1 MMKFQRRDAT
11 GTAGLRIAEEAM
23 QPIAT
28 LMSMESRSPT
38 SYDWDMNVRSVAAS
52 TQPLHVT
59 LVEDDVELRDAIL
72 GPALRAA
79 GCSVA
84 AAGSAAE
91 LYRALVE
98 RRPDV
103 VVLDISLPD
112 GSGFDV
118 ARHLRQN
125 SSVGIVIITG
135 RSTAADRVRGL
146 DLGADAYLTK
156 PVDAEVLC
164 ATVRSVARR
173 LAPAPAPAAPEVRK
187 PWRLDADGWRLLAP
201 DSIGVDLSATERTL
215 LQLLFGAA
223 NATVQRDTLIAAL
236 TDDANAFDPHRLD
249 MVMHRLR
256 RKLADAGMP
265 ALPLHTVRGVGYV
278 LVPAR

>member
-1 MMKFQRRDAT
+1 
-11 GTAGLRIAEEAM
+11 
-23 QPIAT
+23 
-28 LMSMESRSPT
+28 MSMELASP
-38 SYDWDMNVRSVAAS
+38 SFYHRDMNVRSAAALS
-52 TQPLHVT
+52 QPLHVT

-72 GPALRAA
+72 GPALRDA

-84 AAGSAAE
+84 VAGSAAE
-91 LYRALVE
+91 LYRVLVE

-135 RSTAADRVRGL
+135 RAAPADRVRGL

-173 LAPAPAPAAPEVRK
+173 LAPAPPLVADVRR

-201 DSIGVDLSATERTL
+201 DSLGVDLSATERTL
-215 LQLLFGAA
+215 LQLLFATA
-223 NATVQRDTLIAAL
+223 NATVQRDRLIAAL

-256 RKLADAGMP
+256 RKLADAGLP
-265 ALPLHTVRGVGYV
+265 SLPLHTVRGVGYV
-278 LVPAR
+278 LVPGR